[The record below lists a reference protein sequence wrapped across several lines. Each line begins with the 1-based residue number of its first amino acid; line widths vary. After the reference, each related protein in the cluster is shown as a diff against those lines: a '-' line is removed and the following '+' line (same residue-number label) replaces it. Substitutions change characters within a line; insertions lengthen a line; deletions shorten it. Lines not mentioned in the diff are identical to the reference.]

1 MESLM
6 KNIFFIFFMVI
17 FSMPSSA
24 EDWTITSSND
34 EMTGEKK
41 VFAIST
47 YDADSTVK
55 MDSPYTDVKA
65 SIGIGCTQKS
75 EWIYIVFTESPNL
88 SNTTTKDGYDLIETR
103 IKLDND
109 IKNVLLIQKWTGKSL
124 QFLDAKKIINPLLK
138 SKTLLVELDW
148 ISNGKTFFKFPLNGL
163 DDAVKKIR
171 AECNIAQS
179 EQQIKTEESSQN
191 KNELDEAN
199 DRINTVWNGTT
210 KAIRKALLPEQRAW
224 LKQREKDCS
233 GQDNKIH
240 CMAEMTDQRTE
251 ELKQKIASM

>member
-1 MESLM
+1 M

-24 EDWTITSSND
+24 EDWTISSSND
-34 EMTGEKK
+34 EMTGEKR
-41 VFAIST
+41 VVVVST
-47 YDADSTVK
+47 YDVGSTVK
-55 MDSPYTDVKA
+55 MNFPYTDVKA
-65 SIGIGCTQKS
+65 GIGIGCSQKN
-75 EWIYIVFTESPNL
+75 EWITIVFTESPSL
-88 SNTTTKDGYDLIETR
+88 INTTTKDGYDLIETR

-109 IKNVLLIQKWTGKSL
+109 IKNVLLIQKWTSKSL
-124 QFLDAKKIINPLLK
+124 QFVDAKLIINQLLK

-148 ISNGKTFFKFPLNGL
+148 NSNGKTYFKFPLNGL

-171 AECNIAQS
+171 AECNITQS

-199 DRINTVWNGTT
+199 DRINIVWQGTT

-224 LKQREKDCS
+224 LKQRERDCS
-233 GQDNKIH
+233 GQDDKIH
-240 CMAEMTDQRTE
+240 CMAVMTDQRTE
-251 ELKQKIASM
+251 ELRQKIESYQ